1 MARDSMLVRSV
12 PRAEYEDLDGR
23 EGHRLQHAKELLAR
37 TPMSITEVALAAGF
51 TNPTHF
57 AVRYSKAFGLSP
69 SAERN
74 ARYQQ

>member
-37 TPMSITEVALAAGF
+37 TPRASQ
-51 TNPTHF
+51 
-57 AVRYSKAFGLSP
+57 K
-69 SAERN
+69 
-74 ARYQQ
+74 